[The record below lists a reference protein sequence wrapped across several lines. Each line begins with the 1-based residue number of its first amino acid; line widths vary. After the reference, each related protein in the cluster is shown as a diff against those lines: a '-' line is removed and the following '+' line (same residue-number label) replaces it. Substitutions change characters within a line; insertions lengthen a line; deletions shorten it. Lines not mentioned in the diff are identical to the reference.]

1 MVFVYGSEIKM
12 TNNISKSSNNGRM
25 ILLLYKVA
33 YIIMQIGIFAATWLE
48 TQSKYLWTGKTTIA
62 LVAVFL
68 VFFIVFLMTYS
79 AFDIHKTSAVDLF
92 VKHILSLGLSDFI
105 IFVIIVIALKR
116 LPDISDLIFM
126 APVQVAVS
134 ALWCFVARKIHFR
147 VTVPE
152 DAIIVYSDER
162 AFESLKPVYNDT
174 KNYHVI
180 KTINL
185 AEYDNDFSRIK
196 DMLLEA
202 EVVFLCGI
210 LLQERNAVFKFLVD
224 NNKKVVVR
232 PSIGDVLISTAEREY
247 LYNVPVLSFESVEK
261 STHTLVFKRIG
272 DILVSLIM
280 LIVASLPM
288 LCVALAIKLEDKG
301 PVFYKQKRLTKD
313 AKVFEI
319 IKFRSMR
326 VDAEKD
332 GVARLAADK
341 DDRITRVGKF
351 IRATRLDEL
360 PQLIN
365 ILKGEM
371 SLIGPRPERPE
382 IAAQYQEYLPEFCL
396 RLKVK
401 AGLTGYAQVY
411 GKYNTTPYDKLQMD
425 LMYIAD
431 MSVFLDVKLILL
443 TVQTMLQKDS
453 TEGVEKGST
462 TAIKDKSTK

>member
-1 MVFVYGSEIKM
+1 MFK
-12 TNNISKSSNNGRM
+12 KSSEDSNKNYLSRKKSDA
-25 ILLLYKVA
+25 ILYVCKISYFLL
-33 YIIMQIGIFAATWLE
+33 QIGVFTATWLE
-48 TQSKYLWTGKTTIA
+48 TQGRYLLSGKTTIV
-62 LVAVFL
+62 LVAVFATFL
-68 VFFIVFLMTYS
+68 LAFLMTYS
-79 AFDIHKTSAVDLF
+79 AFDVHKTSTIDLC
-92 VKHILSLGLSDFI
+92 VKHLLSIGLSDFI

-116 LPDISDLIFM
+116 LPDVSDIGVM
-126 APVQVAVS
+126 ALVQLAVTVI
-134 ALWCFVARKIHFR
+134 WCVLVRKIHFK
-147 VTVPE
+147 VNPAAEAMV
-152 DAIIVYSDER
+152 VYYDER
-162 AFESLKPVYNDT
+162 AFEPIKPIYNDT
-174 KNYHVI
+174 RNYRVI

-185 AEYDNDFSRIK
+185 AEYEGDFALLKNI
-196 DMLLEA
+196 LLEA

-210 LLQERNAVFKFLVD
+210 SLQNRNDIFKFLIE
-224 NNKKVVVR
+224 NNKKVIVR
-232 PSIGDVLISTAEREY
+232 PSIGDVLVSTAEREY
-247 LYNVPVLSFESVEK
+247 LYNVPVLAYSSADK
-261 STHTLVFKRIG
+261 STLTLFVKR
-272 DILVSLIM
+272 LID
-280 LIVASLPM
+280 IVASALMLLVACPVM

-332 GVARLAADK
+332 GVARLASDN
-341 DDRITRVGKF
+341 DNRITKVGKI

-382 IAAQYQEYLPEFCL
+382 IAEQYQEYLPEFGL

-431 MSVFLDVKLILL
+431 MSIVQDIKLILL
-443 TVQTMLQKDS
+443 TIQIMFQKDS
-453 TEGVEKGST
+453 TEGVEQGKT
-462 TAIKDKSTK
+462 TAMKDETTK